1 MLIVRGVNL
10 FPTAIRSVLE
20 SFSDEVSGIFSI
32 RPKTRGVLQ
41 TPPLPVVVE
50 VAHGTSTENADLAK
64 RIKDEIKA
72 RLLVTSDIRLVPHG
86 SLPRETYKTKL
97 VDYSEATD

>member
-1 MLIVRGVNL
+1 VG
-10 FPTAIRSVLE
+10 
-20 SFSDEVSGIFSI
+20 
-32 RPKTRGVLQ
+32 GVLQ

-50 VAHGTSTENADLAK
+50 VAHGQDVDNPELAR

-72 RLLVTSDIRLVPHG
+72 RLLVTTQVRLVAHG

-97 VDYSEATD
+97 VDYSEVAA